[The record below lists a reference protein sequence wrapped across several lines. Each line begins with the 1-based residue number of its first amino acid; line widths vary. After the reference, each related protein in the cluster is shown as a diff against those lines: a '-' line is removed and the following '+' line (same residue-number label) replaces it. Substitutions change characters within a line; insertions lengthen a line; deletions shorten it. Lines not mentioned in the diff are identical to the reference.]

1 MRLPHGLPGSLT
13 VIVRPVSLR
22 GRDHTPCSSD
32 SVTNV
37 FATCVEFP
45 LSGRLWN
52 KLPVSNKYTDE
63 SLIQVVFN
71 LARNLREI

>member
-13 VIVRPVSLR
+13 VIVR
-22 GRDHTPCSSD
+22 DHTPCFSD

-37 FATCVEFP
+37 FATSVEFP

-52 KLPVSNKYTDE
+52 KLPVSNKNTDG